1 MKACLYIGRQ
11 GNEWTEELF
20 PGKSPGEMTIAGKSW
35 CRHAVEL
42 CCALKVDE
50 IFIVDCFYYDELKY
64 RLGDGAY
71 WSLKLHCLAGV
82 EAAFPSQLLERRR
95 GALPEDD
102 LLIFW
107 GQVLPDL
114 PDPEQLFENLR
125 PAAEEGDALPN
136 GIYLLNGGRLCECV
150 CPQHRMDT
158 LKNYFDLNFR
168 ILRNPGIY
176 LLPGYASEPGLEFGR
191 NVIMMPNCSITPPV
205 VINSDSYLGRSV
217 TLGGDVILC
226 NEVMIESYSRLRH
239 CIVMNYSYVGRNMSI
254 EDKIVSGNRV
264 IDVNSGAYVDLHDG
278 LLVKTVKPRP
288 LSTYSVAEYLI
299 ALVLTIVLAP
309 AYLLARPFK
318 KLVDRL
324 PFFNFLLRVYPRILP
339 VLVGRADLVRI
350 GVGDREYAFR
360 SADQWLLF
368 ETEHQRELADVHFHQ
383 HRTVRLML
391 SVVANSLIKRL
402 FVLSEQK
409 RENRNGPEG

>member
-11 GNEWTEELF
+11 GNEWIEELF

-50 IFIVDCFYYDELKY
+50 IFIVDCFYYDELKC

-71 WSLKLHCLAGV
+71 WSLKLHCLSGA
-82 EAAFPSQLLERRR
+82 EAAFPSQLLERHR
-95 GALPEDD
+95 GTLPEDD

-114 PDPEQLFENLR
+114 PDPEQLFEKLR
-125 PAAEEGDALPN
+125 PAAEEGDALPD
-136 GIYLLNGGRLCECV
+136 GIYLYNGGRLCECV
-150 CPQHRMDT
+150 CPLHRMDT
-158 LKNYFDLNFR
+158 LKNYFDLNLR
-168 ILRNPGIY
+168 ILREPGIY

-191 NVIMMPNCSITPPV
+191 NVIMMPNCGIAPPV
-205 VINSDSYLGRSV
+205 VIGNDCYLGRSV
-217 TLGGDVILC
+217 SLEGDVILC
-226 NEVMIESYSRLRH
+226 SEVMIESYSRLRR

-254 EDKIVSGNRV
+254 EDKIIAGSRV

-278 LLVKTVKPRP
+278 FLVKTVKPRP
-288 LSTYSVAEYLI
+288 LSTYSVVEYLT
-299 ALVLTIVLAP
+299 ALALTIALAP
-309 AYLLARPFK
+309 AYLAARLFRK
-318 KLVDRL
+318 HMEKL
-324 PFFNFLLRVYPRILP
+324 PFFKFLLRVYPHIPP

-350 GVGDREYAFR
+350 GVDDHEYAFR
-360 SADQWLLF
+360 SSDQWLLCD
-368 ETEHQRELADVHFHQ
+368 TEHQRELADVHFHQ

-391 SVVANSLIKRL
+391 SVVSTSLFKRL
-402 FVLSEQK
+402 FVLSEHR
-409 RENRNGPEG
+409 REKPEHPGA